1 MGSPRA
7 DLLDARTQWPYFRV
21 MESPLA
27 PGLLIAAPPLAD
39 VNFDRSVVLLAAH
52 GEDGAFGWIV
62 NGREV
67 MTLTEL
73 LDHVDLPPPAPE
85 FAAQAPQAGVRLGG
99 PVGTEQVWLLYRTD
113 EKDQLEDIPD
123 QFDVGCG
130 VTASPSQRV
139 LQALAEGRAPK
150 SLMGVLGYAGWAPN
164 QLEEE
169 IRRGAWL
176 PIGAEVSL
184 LFDVAREDIWQRAY
198 EQVGATPMSF
208 TTRTV
213 GSA

>member
-1 MGSPRA
+1 MSS
-7 DLLDARTQWPYFRV
+7 
-21 MESPLA
+21 ELA
-27 PGLLIAAPPLAD
+27 PGLLIAAPPLVD
-39 VNFDRSVVLLAAH
+39 SGFDRSVILLAAH

-67 MTLTEL
+67 MTLNEL
-73 LDHVDLPPPAPE
+73 LDHVDLPAPVSDASE
-85 FAAQAPQAGVRLGG
+85 EPRAGVRLGG

-113 EKDQLEDIPD
+113 EKGTLDDVPD

-139 LQALAEGRAPK
+139 LQAVAEGRAPR

-164 QLEEE
+164 QLENE
-169 IRRGAWL
+169 IRRGSWL
-176 PIGAEVSL
+176 PIGAEVTL
-184 LFDVAREDIWQRAY
+184 LFDVAREEIWEAAY
-198 EQVGATPMSF
+198 ERVGATPMSF